1 MSKVIIDIK
10 DKTKEKVFIN
20 FLKSIPFIVVQE
32 KPEIRTRNHDDFKK
46 IFGIWKGRNINL
58 QDIRNKAWNRMQ

>member
-10 DKTKEKVFIN
+10 DKSKEKTFIN

-32 KPEIRTRNHDDFKK
+32 KAKETKKDYSSFKNL
-46 IFGIWKGRNINL
+46 FGIWKGRNISLNE
-58 QDIRNKAWNRMQ
+58 IRSKAWDRM